1 MWILLLSLAMLA
13 VFAYVAGRVWH
24 HPSPS
29 APAEHIGECGE
40 TCGSEVCEMD
50 CLVKA
55 ATQKIEYFD
64 DEELDAYKGRPSS
77 QYTDEETEVFRDI
90 LYSMREEEVPD
101 WLRSLQLRDI
111 ELPDGV
117 KDEAFMMV
125 REQRDNNK

>member
-1 MWILLLSLAMLA
+1 
-13 VFAYVAGRVWH
+13 V
-24 HPSPS
+24 
-29 APAEHIGECGE
+29 
-40 TCGSEVCEMD
+40 
-50 CLVKA
+50 VKA